1 MEDIGIVKPRKIVE
15 EMQESYLDYAM
26 SVIVSRA
33 LPDVRDGLKP
43 VHRRI
48 LYAMWSLGLKSGGKF
63 RKSATVVGEVLGK
76 YHPHGDVA
84 VYDALA
90 RMAQDFSMRYPLVD
104 GQGNFGSMDGD
115 SPAAMRYTE
124 AKLEKISEELLV
136 NIEKNTVD
144 FVDNYDRS
152 QQEPSVL
159 PAKLPN
165 ALLNG
170 AVGIAVGMATN
181 IPPHNLTELID
192 GINHLIDNP
201 KCTLEDL
208 MQFVKGP
215 DFPTGGLIFNRKDIT
230 EAYATGKGGIVMRAK
245 TDIVEA
251 QKGSFNIIVN
261 EVPYQVNKAT
271 LITKIADLVKDK
283 KIDGIKDIRDESDK
297 DGVRIVIE
305 LKREAF
311 PKKVLNKLFSLTQL
325 QEKFHVNL
333 LALANGIQP
342 QVMNL
347 KQILEHYIEHRK
359 IVIVRRTQFELDKA
373 KAREHILEGLK
384 KALDHIDEIIATI
397 KKSKDRD
404 IAHQKLMERF
414 SFSDIQTEAILDMR
428 LAQLAALERKK
439 IEDELKAIK
448 KLIAELEAILKDP
461 KKVLLI
467 IQEELG
473 DIRERYGDE
482 RRTKVYAK
490 AVGEFAQ
497 EDLVQKEDVVITI
510 TQGGYIKSMITST
523 YKAQKRGGKGVIGM
537 TPKEEDLVASCFMT
551 TTLANLLFFT
561 SKGRVFKIKA
571 FEIPKSSRQ
580 AKGQSLVNFLQL
592 GPEESVT
599 AVLPIEKG
607 LKAKFLA
614 MVTKKG
620 LVKKV
625 AIGDFD
631 NVRRSGLIAIKLKGG
646 DTLLWVKPTTGQEE
660 MLLTTSLG
668 QAIRFK
674 ESQVRP
680 MGRTAAGVRG
690 AKLRSEDSIVGMDI
704 VNKELEKG
712 MSIMIITE
720 KGFGKRTKLN
730 AYKVQGRGG
739 TGIKTAKIT
748 TKNGSIVTAR
758 EIMPENEEL
767 LLMSKKG
774 QVIRVPINTITVQ
787 GRATQGVRL
796 MKLGEDD
803 SVAAVAL
810 V

>member
-404 IAHQKLMERF
+404 IAHQ
-414 SFSDIQTEAILDMR
+414 
-428 LAQLAALERKK
+428 
-439 IEDELKAIK
+439 
-448 KLIAELEAILKDP
+448 
-461 KKVLLI
+461 
-467 IQEELG
+467 
-473 DIRERYGDE
+473 
-482 RRTKVYAK
+482 
-490 AVGEFAQ
+490 
-497 EDLVQKEDVVITI
+497 
-510 TQGGYIKSMITST
+510 
-523 YKAQKRGGKGVIGM
+523 
-537 TPKEEDLVASCFMT
+537 
-551 TTLANLLFFT
+551 
-561 SKGRVFKIKA
+561 
-571 FEIPKSSRQ
+571 
-580 AKGQSLVNFLQL
+580 
-592 GPEESVT
+592 
-599 AVLPIEKG
+599 
-607 LKAKFLA
+607 
-614 MVTKKG
+614 
-620 LVKKV
+620 
-625 AIGDFD
+625 
-631 NVRRSGLIAIKLKGG
+631 
-646 DTLLWVKPTTGQEE
+646 
-660 MLLTTSLG
+660 
-668 QAIRFK
+668 
-674 ESQVRP
+674 
-680 MGRTAAGVRG
+680 
-690 AKLRSEDSIVGMDI
+690 
-704 VNKELEKG
+704 
-712 MSIMIITE
+712 
-720 KGFGKRTKLN
+720 
-730 AYKVQGRGG
+730 
-739 TGIKTAKIT
+739 
-748 TKNGSIVTAR
+748 
-758 EIMPENEEL
+758 
-767 LLMSKKG
+767 
-774 QVIRVPINTITVQ
+774 
-787 GRATQGVRL
+787 
-796 MKLGEDD
+796 
-803 SVAAVAL
+803 
-810 V
+810 